1 MSAHPSSARQLAD
14 PGVPSTSRP
23 ATPMRS
29 LATRT
34 RRGIGR
40 GLRRLRTRAGILAA
54 LPTVVVVVALTASA
68 VELIHFTDKIWFWA
82 DDWDLLFRRGIIPG
96 ADRGLLEPHNGHWLT
111 AHIVMYRAIFEIF
124 GLSSYVPY
132 ACVEIAFHLAIAW
145 TTYLL
150 LRRVGAKAWAAVG
163 AAVVIAFYGAGAN
176 AQIFAATMNHTGA
189 LLFGLLAA
197 YCLARVDRDAQATV
211 LAAACL
217 LVSVMFSG
225 TALAMLVMVAVFGAA
240 HRGVRTAALTVAPAA
255 AAFTLWYL
263 NYGRGIEPW
272 GGDPQLS
279 QIPHYVWVGLTGT
292 LADGSGL
299 AGAGPVLLAALVV
312 CLMVARPQEPPG
324 LISLAGAGLA
334 AVLVQ
339 LVLASIGRF
348 NFGAEQLGLSH
359 YAYINVV
366 LLSPA
371 IGLALHL
378 ALGGIRRSPWIVAIL
393 ATLLIAAY
401 TSYGWTKLVQ
411 WHNDFALLTSAN
423 DELTMGIRDAYEQ
436 GEAILTDKPL
446 SDIDGDYLPSYVVAP
461 EIRAALPH
469 RPADPVWRLE
479 AESRFFVGVGPDDY
493 SLAQPGRVEV
503 VSGLKGRGDVDDPG
517 CHKLTATA
525 PEPVLEVYVEAGQE
539 IVVWSSS
546 TTVKTKL
553 YRDDLEGSLHE
564 WPVEEGP
571 VHIATSAR
579 DTQMLVAFNGT
590 GSYTVCTG

>member
-1 MSAHPSSARQLAD
+1 MNRARIAL
-14 PGVPSTSRP
+14 SR
-23 ATPMRS
+23 R
-29 LATRT
+29 
-34 RRGIGR
+34 
-40 GLRRLRTRAGILAA
+40 LRPLRTRAGLLAV
-54 LPTVVVVVALTASA
+54 LPTVVVVVALMASA

-96 ADRGLLEPHNGHWLT
+96 ADRGPFEPHNGHWFT

-150 LRRVGAKAWAAVG
+150 LRRVGARAWAAVG

-197 YCLARVDRDAQATV
+197 YCLARVDRDWLATA
-211 LAAACL
+211 LAAICL
-217 LVSVMFSG
+217 VVCVMFSG
-225 TALAMLVMVAVFGAA
+225 TALALLVMVAVFGIA
-240 HRGVRTAALTVAPAA
+240 HRGIRTAALTVAPATV
-255 AAFTLWYL
+255 AFTLWYL

-299 AGAGPVLLAALVV
+299 VGAGPVLLAALVV
-312 CLMVARPQEPPG
+312 SLMVARPEPSG
-324 LISLAGAGLA
+324 LVSLAGAGLA

-348 NFGAEQLGLSH
+348 DFGAEQLGLSH

-366 LLSPA
+366 LVSPA
-371 IGLALHL
+371 IGLAFHM
-378 ALGGIRRSPWIVAIL
+378 ALGGIRRSPLIVALL
-393 ATLLIAAY
+393 ATVLVTAY
-401 TSYGWTKLVQ
+401 ASYGWTKLVQ
-411 WHNDFALLTSAN
+411 WHNDFALLTSAT
-423 DELTMGIRDAYEQ
+423 DEITMGIRDAYEQ
-436 GEAILTDKPL
+436 GEVIVNDAPL

-469 RPADPVWRLE
+469 RPAEPFWRLE
-479 AESRFFVGVGPDDY
+479 AEGRFFVGVGPDDY
-493 SLAQPGRVEV
+493 ALAQPGRVEV
-503 VSGLKGRGDVDDPG
+503 VSGLKGRGNVDDPG

-553 YRDDLEGSLHE
+553 YRGDLEGSLHE

-579 DTQMLVAFNGT
+579 DTQLLVSFNGT
-590 GSYTVCTG
+590 GNYTVCTG